1 MADVKWIK
9 LIVNI
14 FDDTKI
20 KLIEKL
26 PQGDTI
32 IVIWFKLLCLAGKAN
47 ENGAIMINSEIAF
60 NEDMLIAY
68 LDREPI
74 ICKLALKTFEQYR
87 MIEIIDNIFL
97 LANWEKHQNIDGL
110 NTIREQNKLRQ
121 QKYRDNKKNLK
132 IETKNKEEDLDI
144 ESERYVTLRTI
155 KYLNSKLDTSYKHT
169 TNKTKTL
176 INARINEGFTY
187 EDFVK
192 AIDNAYNFWSKQGND
207 YSNMKPNTLFNGNF
221 ESRVNGDAYSW
232 DDTQPIEKTNA
243 QLYYEQVEREKENA
257 GD

>member
-74 ICKLALKTFEQYR
+74 ICKLALQTFEQYR

-144 ESERYVTLRTI
+144 ERERYVTLRNI
-155 KYLNSKLDTSYKHT
+155 NKAVVKEYNNIPELSSVAKLTDKR
-169 TNKTKTL
+169 TKS
-176 INARINEGFTY
+176 INARI
-187 EDFVK
+187 K
-192 AIDNAYNFWSKQGND
+192 D
-207 YSNMKPNTLFNGNF
+207 YS
-221 ESRVNGDAYSW
+221 
-232 DDTQPIEKTNA
+232 
-243 QLYYEQVEREKENA
+243 YEQVIDVIAMVSKSDFLRGINGDWKCNFDWIMNPNNFVKILEGNYKNKEKETIEF
-257 GD
+257 DYSTLD